1 MNRTRLAP
9 LAAVVFESRVL
20 RTSGTAVQRRG
31 WTGEKEKG
39 RERER
44 GGEEKRERKGVEE
57 TRTGGPPWVVEAES
71 RATSAMNNT
80 GNF

>member
-44 GGEEKRERKGVEE
+44 GGGGKTGTERRGRDAHRGTAVGSRGREQSDVSYE
-57 TRTGGPPWVVEAES
+57 
-71 RATSAMNNT
+71 
-80 GNF
+80 